1 MINITKKCC
10 ALGAVFQSWHQM
22 SICHVILL
30 LYEKTRSL
38 GLNIDSQ
45 TNHQTSKGVA
55 IGEISNRVVECIFSE
70 TNRNL

>member
-1 MINITKKCC
+1 
-10 ALGAVFQSWHQM
+10 M
-22 SICHVILL
+22 SICHMILL

-55 IGEISNRVVECIFSE
+55 IGEKSNIVVEFIFSE
-70 TNRNL
+70 NKQTEIFTCIRAKDVIKS

>member
-1 MINITKKCC
+1 
-10 ALGAVFQSWHQM
+10 M

-45 TNHQTSKGVA
+45 TSHQTSKGIA
-55 IGEISNRVVECIFSE
+55 IGEKSNTEVECIFSE
-70 TNRNL
+70 TNRQTEIFTCIRAKDVIES